1 MSSSRSDDPE
11 VGARPDSRPVKPTRP
26 EKNPRTEKAMTK
38 NKGAA
43 NSDSSDPLRPSD
55 HVDGDDSI
63 TQPRLGFVGW
73 LRWGW
78 RQLTSM
84 RTALILLL
92 VLAIAAI
99 PGSIFPQRMA
109 DPNGVT
115 QWERDNPDLF
125 PVLDGLKLFDVY
137 LSPWFSAI
145 YLLLFASLV
154 GCVIPRIK
162 HHAKALRARPPR
174 TPARLQRLEDYRAVT
189 RDPAADS
196 GTKTGDAEAEAAAS
210 IDVATKQLKAL
221 GYRVERYDRG
231 RTFSVS
237 AERGYW
243 RETGNLLF
251 HLALVG
257 VLVTV
262 GIGGGFSYTGQR
274 VLVEGETFANTLLDY
289 DSMNRGRFVSDDA
302 FSPYSMRLDSF
313 DVTYQPFGEPGSGQ
327 AGDFSANVT
336 VQENG
341 EERTGSVKVNEPL
354 GVADDDVFLLG
365 NGYAPT
371 VTVRDPE
378 GNVVFTN
385 STPFLPQDNNMTSL
399 GVLKVPDGLA
409 EQVGLVGFFYPTTG
423 VLESGAFFSAYGDL
437 TNPTLTL
444 DVYTGDLG
452 INEGVPR
459 SVYVLDTT
467 GMTKLTGRTTDVES
481 IELAPGQTAQLP
493 NGLGSVT
500 FEDESPAGAADASQS
515 VKRFASLQIHRD
527 ESGVWVLGFALLAL
541 GGLMIALF
549 VPRRR
554 VWVKATAHDGE
565 IALEYAA
572 LARGED
578 PTLAAAVEDLVAGH
592 ARLLDAA
599 GGTTARPT
607 IDDTADESAEPEAP
621 ATDTRKVD

>member
-1 MSSSRSDDPE
+1 VSSSRSD
-11 VGARPDSRPVKPTRP
+11 RPVKSTGS

-38 NKGAA
+38 NKGDA

-63 TQPRLGFVGW
+63 AQPRLGFVGW

-125 PVLDGLKLFDVY
+125 PVLDGLKMFDVY

-174 TPARLQRLEDYRAVT
+174 TPARLQRLEDYRAIT
-189 RDPAADS
+189 RDATADS

-251 HLALVG
+251 HFALVG

-289 DSMNRGRFVSDDA
+289 DSMNRGRFVGDDA

-327 AGDFSANVT
+327 AGNFSANVT
-336 VQENG
+336 VKENG

-423 VLESGAFFSAYGDL
+423 VLDTGAFFSAYGDL

-467 GMTKLTGRTTDVES
+467 GMTKLTGRSTDVES

-500 FEDESPAGAADASQS
+500 FEDDSPAGATDASQS

-554 VWVKATAHDGE
+554 VWVKATAHDD
-565 IALEYAA
+565 AVSLEYAA

-592 ARLLDAA
+592 TRLLDAA
-599 GGTTARPT
+599 GGTTVRPT
-607 IDDTADESAEPEAP
+607 IDDTADTSADESAEPETP

>member
-1 MSSSRSDDPE
+1 MSSTTDR
-11 VGARPDSRPVKPTRP
+11 
-26 EKNPRTEKAMTK
+26 
-38 NKGAA
+38 
-43 NSDSSDPLRPSD
+43 SSDPLRPSD
-55 HVDGDDSI
+55 HVDGEESI

-125 PVLDGLKLFDVY
+125 PILDGLKLFDVY

-162 HHAKALRARPPR
+162 HHAKALQARPPR
-174 TPARLQRLEDYRAVT
+174 TPARLQRLADFRAVERT
-189 RDPAADS
+189 STDS
-196 GTKTGDAEAEAAAS
+196 QAEAAAS
-210 IDVATKQLKAL
+210 IDIAQKQLKAL
-221 GYRVERYDRG
+221 GYRVERYDDKRSS
-231 RTFSVS
+231 SVS

-257 VLVTV
+257 VLITV
-262 GIGGGFSYTGQR
+262 GVGGGFAYTGQR

-289 DSMNRGRFVSDDA
+289 DSMNRGRFVSDGA
-302 FSPYSMRLDSF
+302 LAPYSMRLDSF

-354 GVADDDVFLLG
+354 GVADDNVFLLG

-371 VTVRDPE
+371 VTVRNAD
-378 GNVVFTN
+378 GDVVFTN

-399 GVLKVPDGLA
+399 GVIKIPDGLS
-409 EQVGLVGFFYPTTG
+409 EQVGLVGFFYPTTAA
-423 VLESGAFFSAYGDL
+423 LDTGAFVSGFPEL

-452 INEGVPR
+452 INEGIPR

-467 GMTKLTGRTTDVES
+467 GMTKVTGRTTDLES
-481 IELAPGQTAQLP
+481 IELTPGQTADLP
-493 NGLGSVT
+493 NGMGTVT
-500 FEDESPAGAADASQS
+500 FEDESPAGATDASQS

-527 ESGVWVLGFALLAL
+527 ASGPWVLGFALLAL
-541 GGLMIALF
+541 GGLMLALF
-549 VPRRR
+549 IPRRR
-554 VWVKATAHDGE
+554 VWVKATPADGAVS
-565 IALEYAA
+565 IEYAG

-578 PTLAAAVEDLVAGH
+578 PTLASAVDDLVAGH

-599 GGTTARPT
+599 GVTAVIP
-607 IDDTADESAEPEAP
+607 EPEDADQPEDADDSAALSEEPEIEPDTTPETESEGDPDRP
-621 ATDTRKVD
+621 ASDTRK

>member
-1 MSSSRSDDPE
+1 
-11 VGARPDSRPVKPTRP
+11 
-26 EKNPRTEKAMTK
+26 MTK

-63 TQPRLGFVGW
+63 TQPRLGLVGW

-125 PVLDGLKLFDVY
+125 PILDGLKLFDVY

-174 TPARLQRLEDYRAVT
+174 TPSRLQRLEDYRAVT
-189 RDPAADS
+189 RDPAVDS

-210 IDVATKQLKAL
+210 IDVATKQLKTL

-289 DSMNRGRFVSDDA
+289 DSMNRGRFVGDDA

-327 AGDFSANVT
+327 AGNFSANVT

-467 GMTKLTGRTTDVES
+467 GMTKLTGRTTDVKS

-500 FEDESPAGAADASQS
+500 FEDESPAGATDASQS

-565 IALEYAA
+565 VALEYAA

-578 PTLAAAVEDLVAGH
+578 PTLAAAVDDLVAGH

-599 GGTTARPT
+599 GGTTVRPANDDAADDDAADDDT
-607 IDDTADESAEPEAP
+607 ADDDTADESAEPAAP

>member
-1 MSSSRSDDPE
+1 
-11 VGARPDSRPVKPTRP
+11 
-26 EKNPRTEKAMTK
+26 MTK

-63 TQPRLGFVGW
+63 TQPRLGLVGW

-125 PVLDGLKLFDVY
+125 PILDGLKLFDVY

-189 RDPAADS
+189 RDPAVDS

-289 DSMNRGRFVSDDA
+289 DSMNRGRFVGDDA

-354 GVADDDVFLLG
+354 GAADDDVFLLG

-467 GMTKLTGRTTDVES
+467 GMTKLTGRTTDVKS

-500 FEDESPAGAADASQS
+500 FEDESPAGATDASQS

-554 VWVKATAHDGE
+554 VWVKATARDGE
-565 IALEYAA
+565 VALEYAA

-578 PTLAAAVEDLVAGH
+578 PTLAAAVDDLVAGH

-599 GGTTARPT
+599 GGTTVRPANDENLT
-607 IDDTADESAEPEAP
+607 DDTAAGHTAADDTVTESAEAEAP

>member
-1 MSSSRSDDPE
+1 MSSSRSE
-11 VGARPDSRPVKPTRP
+11 
-26 EKNPRTEKAMTK
+26 TENQDAVT
-38 NKGAA
+38 
-43 NSDSSDPLRPSD
+43 SDTTNDPLRPSD

-63 TQPRLGFVGW
+63 TQPRLGLVGW

-115 QWERDNPDLF
+115 QWQRDNPDLF
-125 PVLDGLKLFDVY
+125 PVLDALNLFDVY

-154 GCVIPRIK
+154 GCVIPRIR

-174 TPARLQRLEDYRAVT
+174 TPARLQRLEDFRAVQ
-189 RDPAADS
+189 RDSSDA
-196 GTKTGDAEAEAAAS
+196 DAEASAS
-210 IDVATKQLKAL
+210 IDIATKQLKAL

-231 RTFSVS
+231 RTSSVS

-257 VLVTV
+257 VLITV

-274 VLVEGETFANTLLDY
+274 VVVEGETFANTLIDY
-289 DSMNRGRFVSDDA
+289 DSMNRGRFVGDDA
-302 FSPYSMRLDSF
+302 LAPYSMRLDSF
-313 DVTYQPFGEPGSGQ
+313 DVTYQPYGEPGSGQ

-341 EERTGSVKVNEPL
+341 EERTGAVKVNEPL
-354 GVADDDVFLLG
+354 AVADDDIFLLG

-371 VTVRDPE
+371 ITVRNADDE
-378 GNVVFTN
+378 VVFTG
-385 STPFLPQDNNMTSL
+385 SVPFLPQDNNMFSL
-399 GVLKVPDGLA
+399 GIVKITDGMP
-409 EQVGLVGFFYPTTG
+409 EQLGIRALFYPTAATG
-423 VLESGAFFSAYGDL
+423 ADGTIASAYGDL
-437 TNPTLTL
+437 VNPLLTL
-444 DVYTGDLG
+444 DVFEGDLG
-452 INEGVPR
+452 VNDGVPR

-467 GMTKLTGRTTDVES
+467 DLTQLTGRAIGKES
-481 IELAPGQTAQLP
+481 IELSPGKTADLP
-493 NGLGSVT
+493 DGLGTIT
-500 FEDESPAGAADASQS
+500 FEDESPAGATDASQS

-527 ESGVWVLGFALLAL
+527 ESGPFVLGFALLAL
-541 GGLMIALF
+541 AGLMIALF

-554 VWVKATAHDGE
+554 VWVKATADGG
-565 IALEYAA
+565 AVNLEYAA

-578 PTLAAAVEDLVAGH
+578 PTLAAAVDDLVAGH

-599 GGTTARPT
+599 GVTTAR
-607 IDDTADESAEPEAP
+607 TADEVDSAADFDADLDADSEAGAEQSPP
-621 ATDTRKVD
+621 ASDPRK

>member
-1 MSSSRSDDPE
+1 
-11 VGARPDSRPVKPTRP
+11 
-26 EKNPRTEKAMTK
+26 MTK

-63 TQPRLGFVGW
+63 AQPRLGFVGW

-115 QWERDNPDLF
+115 QWERNNPDLF
-125 PVLDGLKLFDVY
+125 PVLDSLKLFDVY

-154 GCVIPRIK
+154 GCVIPRIR

-174 TPARLQRLEDYRAVT
+174 TPARLKRLADFRAVERAST
-189 RDPAADS
+189 
-196 GTKTGDAEAEAAAS
+196 DAPAEAAAS
-210 IDVATKQLKAL
+210 IDIAQKQLKAL
-221 GYRVERYDRG
+221 GYRVERYDDKRSS
-231 RTFSVS
+231 SVS

-243 RETGNLLF
+243 RESGNLLF

-257 VLVTV
+257 VLITV
-262 GIGGGFSYTGQR
+262 GVGGGFAYTGQR

-289 DSMNRGRFVSDDA
+289 DSMNRGRFVSDGA
-302 FSPYSMRLDSF
+302 LAPYSMRLDSF

-354 GVADDDVFLLG
+354 GVADDNVFLLG

-371 VTVRDPE
+371 ITVRNPD
-378 GNVVFTN
+378 GDVVFTN

-399 GVLKVPDGLA
+399 GVIKIPDGLS

-423 VLESGAFFSAYGDL
+423 VLDTGAFFSGFGDL

-452 INEGVPR
+452 INEGIPR

-467 GMTKLTGRTTDVES
+467 GMTKVTGRTTDLES
-481 IELAPGQTAQLP
+481 IELAPGQTADLP
-493 NGLGSVT
+493 NGMGTVT
-500 FEDESPAGAADASQS
+500 FEDESPAGATDASQS

-527 ESGVWVLGFALLAL
+527 ASGPWVLGFALLAL
-541 GGLMIALF
+541 GGLMLALF
-549 VPRRR
+549 IPRRR
-554 VWVKATAHDGE
+554 VWVKATAQDGTVS
-565 IALEYAA
+565 LEYAG

-578 PTLAAAVEDLVAGH
+578 PTLATAVDDLVAGH
-592 ARLLDAA
+592 ARLMDAA
-599 GGTTARPT
+599 GVTTAVEVEEP
-607 IDDTADESAEPEAP
+607 DTDTDASEAEDPEADGSDADGSDQAATAPETP
-621 ATDTRKVD
+621 ADRDSARPASDTPKVD

>member
-1 MSSSRSDDPE
+1 
-11 VGARPDSRPVKPTRP
+11 
-26 EKNPRTEKAMTK
+26 MTK
-38 NKGAA
+38 NKSAV

-63 TQPRLGFVGW
+63 TQPRLGLVGW

-84 RTALILLL
+84 RTALVLLL

-125 PVLDGLKLFDVY
+125 PVLDGLKMFDVY

-189 RDPAADS
+189 RDPSADT

-289 DSMNRGRFVSDDA
+289 DSMNRGRFVGDDA

-327 AGDFSANVT
+327 AGNFSANVT
-336 VQENG
+336 VQEDG
-341 EERTGSVKVNEPL
+341 EEREGSVKVNEPL
-354 GVADDDVFLLG
+354 AVADDDVFLLG

-378 GNVVFTN
+378 GDVVFTN

-399 GVLKVPDGLA
+399 GVLKIPDGLA

-423 VLESGAFFSAYGDL
+423 VLDTGAFFSAYGDL

-467 GMTKLTGRTTDVES
+467 GMTKLTGRTTNVES
-481 IELAPGQTAQLP
+481 IELTPGQTAQLP

-500 FEDESPAGAADASQS
+500 FEDESPAGATDASKS

-565 IALEYAA
+565 VALEYAA

-578 PTLAAAVEDLVAGH
+578 PTLAAAVDDLVAGH

-607 IDDTADESAEPEAP
+607 IDDTADESAQPEAP
-621 ATDTRKVD
+621 ATDTRK

>member
-1 MSSSRSDDPE
+1 M
-11 VGARPDSRPVKPTRP
+11 
-26 EKNPRTEKAMTK
+26 
-38 NKGAA
+38 

-63 TQPRLGFVGW
+63 TQPRLGVVGW

-125 PVLDGLKLFDVY
+125 PILDGLKLFDVY

-145 YLLLFASLV
+145 YLLLFTSLV

-174 TPARLQRLEDYRAVT
+174 TPARLQRLEDHRSVT
-189 RDPAADS
+189 RDPVAGS
-196 GTKTGDAEAEAAAS
+196 GTGTGDAEAEAAAA
-210 IDVATKQLKAL
+210 IDVATTQLKAL

-257 VLVTV
+257 VLVTIGV
-262 GIGGGFSYTGQR
+262 GGGFAYTGQR

-289 DSMNRGRFVSDDA
+289 DSMNRGRFVTDDA
-302 FSPYSMRLDSF
+302 FAPYSMRLDSF

-327 AGDFSANVT
+327 AGNFSANMT
-336 VQENG
+336 ILENG
-341 EERTGSVKVNEPL
+341 EEREGSVKVNEPL

-371 VTVRDPE
+371 VTVRDPD
-378 GNVVFTN
+378 GTVVFTG
-385 STPFLPQDNNMTSL
+385 STPFLPQDTNMTSL

-423 VLESGAFFSAYGDL
+423 VLDSGAFFSGYPDL

-452 INEGVPR
+452 INDGVPR
-459 SVYVLDTT
+459 SVYVLDTSD
-467 GMTKLTGRTTDVES
+467 MTKLTGRSTDVES
-481 IELAPGQTAQLP
+481 IELAPGETAELP

-500 FEDESPAGAADASQS
+500 FEDESPEGATDASQS

-527 ESGVWVLGFALLAL
+527 ESGVFVLGFAILAL
-541 GGLMIALF
+541 AGLMLALF

-554 VWVKATAHDGE
+554 VWVKAAAADSAVE
-565 IALEYAA
+565 LEYAA

-578 PTLAAAVEDLVAGH
+578 PTLARAVDDIRDGH

-599 GGTTARPT
+599 GGTVARTPDDAEAETAFAETAPPAA
-607 IDDTADESAEPEAP
+607 DT
-621 ATDTRKVD
+621 TKVD

>member
-1 MSSSRSDDPE
+1 VSSSRSDHE
-11 VGARPDSRPVKPTRP
+11 T
-26 EKNPRTEKAMTK
+26 TEKKTRK
-38 NKGAA
+38 NESAVSSKTPR
-43 NSDSSDPLRPSD
+43 SSDPLRPSD

-92 VLAIAAI
+92 VLAVAAI

-115 QWERDNPDLF
+115 QWQRDNPDLF
-125 PVLDGLKLFDVY
+125 PILDGLKLFDVY

-145 YLLLFASLV
+145 YLLLFTSLV
-154 GCVIPRIK
+154 GCVIPRIR
-162 HHAKALRARPPR
+162 HHWKALQARPPR
-174 TPARLQRLEDYRAVT
+174 TPARLQRLDDFRAVT
-189 RDPAADS
+189 RDLSATA
-196 GTKTGDAEAEAAAS
+196 GNGEKTDAEAEAS
-210 IDVATKQLKAL
+210 VATKQLKAL

-262 GIGGGFSYTGQR
+262 AIGGGFAYTGQR
-274 VLVEGETFANTLLDY
+274 VLVEGETFANTLVDY
-289 DSMNRGRFVSDDA
+289 DSMNRGRFVADDA
-302 FSPYSMRLDSF
+302 LAPYSMRLDTF
-313 DVTYQPFGEPGSGQ
+313 DVSYTPFGEAGSGQ

-336 VQENG
+336 VKENG
-341 EERTGSVKVNEPL
+341 EERTGSIKVNEPL
-354 GVADDDVFLLG
+354 PVADDDIFLLG

-371 VTVRDPE
+371 ITVRNAD
-378 GNVVFTN
+378 GDVVFTN
-385 STPFLPQDNNMTSL
+385 SVPFLPQDTNMTSL
-399 GVLKVPDGLA
+399 GVIKVTDGLP
-409 EQVGLVGFFYPTTG
+409 EQLGLLGFFYPTTA
-423 VLESGAFFSAYGDL
+423 VLDTGAFFSAYPAL

-444 DVYTGDLG
+444 DVYSGDLG
-452 INEGVPR
+452 INDGTPR

-467 GMTKLTGRTTDVES
+467 DLTQLTGRAVDKDS
-481 IELAPGQTAQLP
+481 IELAPGETADLP
-493 NGLGSVT
+493 NGMGTVT
-500 FEDESPAGAADASQS
+500 FEDESPEGATDATQS

-527 ESGVWVLGFALLAL
+527 ESGVWVLGFAVLAL
-541 GGLMIALF
+541 GGLMLALF

-554 VWVKATAHDGE
+554 MWVKATVEGDSVS
-565 IALEYAA
+565 LEYAG

-578 PTLAAAVEDLVAGH
+578 PTIAVALDDIVAGH
-592 ARLLDAA
+592 GRLLDAA
-599 GGTTARPT
+599 GGTVAREPAGDDLTEDLADADPTASDSP
-607 IDDTADESAEPEAP
+607 
-621 ATDTRKVD
+621 KVD

>member
-1 MSSSRSDDPE
+1 MSS
-11 VGARPDSRPVKPTRP
+11 KT
-26 EKNPRTEKAMTK
+26 TT
-38 NKGAA
+38 
-43 NSDSSDPLRPSD
+43 SSDPLRPSD
-55 HVDGDDSI
+55 HVDGDESI
-63 TQPRLGFVGW
+63 TQPRLGLVGW

-92 VLAIAAI
+92 VLAVAAI

-125 PVLDGLKLFDVY
+125 PILDGLKLFDVY

-154 GCVIPRIK
+154 GCVIPRIR
-162 HHAKALRARPPR
+162 HHWKALQARPPR
-174 TPARLQRLEDYRAVT
+174 TPARLKRLDDFRAVV
-189 RDPAADS
+189 RDPSTGSGTAGGSGIAGDS
-196 GTKTGDAEAEAAAS
+196 GAADAEAEASAS
-210 IDVATKQLKAL
+210 IDIATKQLKAL

-231 RTFSVS
+231 HTFSVS

-243 RETGNLLF
+243 RESGNLLF

-262 GIGGGFSYTGQR
+262 GVGGGFAYTGQR
-274 VLVEGETFANTLLDY
+274 VLVEGETFANTLVDY
-289 DSMNRGRFVSDDA
+289 DSMNRGRFVADDA
-302 FSPYSMRLDSF
+302 LAPYSMRLDSF
-313 DVTYQPFGEPGSGQ
+313 DVTYQPFGEAGSGQ

-336 VQENG
+336 LTENG
-341 EERTGSVKVNEPL
+341 EERTGAVRVNEPL
-354 GVADDDVFLLG
+354 AVADDDVFLLG

-371 VTVRDPE
+371 ITVRNAE
-378 GNVVFTN
+378 GEVVFTN
-385 STPFLPQDNNMTSL
+385 SVPFLPQDNNMTSL
-399 GVLKVPDGLA
+399 GVIKVTDGLP
-409 EQVGLVGFFYPTTG
+409 EQLGLLGFFYPTTA
-423 VLESGAFFSAYGDL
+423 VLDTGAFVSGYPDL

-444 DVYTGDLG
+444 DVYSGDLG
-452 INEGVPR
+452 INEGTPR

-467 GMTKLTGRTTDVES
+467 DLTQLTGRAVDVDS
-481 IELAPGQTAQLP
+481 IELAPGETADLP
-493 NGLGSVT
+493 DGMGTVT
-500 FEDESPAGAADASQS
+500 FEDESPEGATDASQS

-527 ESGVWVLGFALLAL
+527 ESGVWVLVFAVLAL
-541 GGLMIALF
+541 GGLMLALF

-554 VWVKATAHDGE
+554 MWVKASVDKGAV
-565 IALEYAA
+565 ALEYAG

-578 PTLAAAVEDLVAGH
+578 PMIAVAVDDLVSGH

-599 GGTTARPT
+599 GVTVARA
-607 IDDTADESAEPEAP
+607 DDDPDVSPADEPDASPADDAQPSEAAAHDDSDP
-621 ATDTRKVD
+621 TDTDPTASDSPKVD

>member
-1 MSSSRSDDPE
+1 VSSSRSE
-11 VGARPDSRPVKPTRP
+11 
-26 EKNPRTEKAMTK
+26 TENQDAVT
-38 NKGAA
+38 
-43 NSDSSDPLRPSD
+43 SDTTNDPLRPSD

-63 TQPRLGFVGW
+63 TQPRLGIVGW

-115 QWERDNPDLF
+115 QWQRDNPDLF
-125 PVLDGLKLFDVY
+125 PVLDALKLFDVY

-154 GCVIPRIK
+154 GCVIPRIR

-174 TPARLQRLEDYRAVT
+174 TPARLQRLEDFRAVV
-189 RDPAADS
+189 RDAP
-196 GTKTGDAEAEAAAS
+196 DAEAAASAS

-274 VLVEGETFANTLLDY
+274 VIVEGETFANTLIDY
-289 DSMNRGRFVSDDA
+289 DSMNRGRFVGDDA
-302 FSPYSMRLDSF
+302 LAPYSMRLDSF
-313 DVTYQPFGEPGSGQ
+313 DVTYQPYGEPGSGQ

-341 EERTGSVKVNEPL
+341 DERTGAVKVNEPL
-354 GVADDDVFLLG
+354 SVADDDIFLLG

-371 VTVRDPE
+371 ITVRNADDE
-378 GNVVFTN
+378 VVFTG
-385 STPFLPQDNNMTSL
+385 SVPFLPQDNNMFSL
-399 GVLKVPDGLA
+399 GIVKITDGMP
-409 EQVGLVGFFYPTTG
+409 EQLGIRALFYPTAATG
-423 VLESGAFFSAYGDL
+423 ADGTIASAYGDL
-437 TNPTLTL
+437 VNPLLTL
-444 DVYTGDLG
+444 DVFEGDLG
-452 INEGVPR
+452 VNDGVPR

-467 GMTKLTGRTTDVES
+467 DLTQLTGRAIGKES
-481 IELAPGQTAQLP
+481 IELSPGKTAELP
-493 NGLGSVT
+493 DGLGTIT
-500 FEDESPAGAADASQS
+500 FEDESPAGATDSSQS

-527 ESGVWVLGFALLAL
+527 DSGPFVLGFALLAL
-541 GGLMIALF
+541 AGLMIALF

-554 VWVKATAHDGE
+554 VWVKATADGG
-565 IALEYAA
+565 AVNLEYAA

-578 PTLAAAVEDLVAGH
+578 PTLAAAVDDIVAGH
-592 ARLLDAA
+592 GRLLDAA
-599 GGTTARPT
+599 GGTTAREIPE
-607 IDDTADESAEPEAP
+607 DADPSAEPQTP
-621 ATDTRKVD
+621 ASDSPKVD

>member
-1 MSSSRSDDPE
+1 M
-11 VGARPDSRPVKPTRP
+11 
-26 EKNPRTEKAMTK
+26 
-38 NKGAA
+38 
-43 NSDSSDPLRPSD
+43 NSDASDPLRPSD

-63 TQPRLGFVGW
+63 TQPRLGLVGW
-73 LRWGW
+73 VRWGW

-84 RTALILLL
+84 RTALVLLL

-115 QWERDNPDLF
+115 QWERNNPDLF
-125 PVLDGLKLFDVY
+125 PVLDALKLFDVY

-145 YLLLFASLV
+145 YLLLFTSLV

-174 TPARLQRLEDYRAVT
+174 TPARLQRLEDFRSVQ
-189 RDPAADS
+189 RDAPDAD
-196 GTKTGDAEAEAAAS
+196 AAAS
-210 IDVATKQLKAL
+210 ASIDIATKQLKAL

-257 VLVTV
+257 VLITV
-262 GIGGGFSYTGQR
+262 GIGGGFAYTGQR
-274 VLVEGETFANTLLDY
+274 VLVEGETFANTLVDY

-302 FSPYSMRLDSF
+302 LTPYAMQLDSF

-336 VQENG
+336 VQD
-341 EERTGSVKVNEPL
+341 TAGSTTDGAVRVNHPL
-354 GVADDDVFLLG
+354 GVAGDQIYLLG

-371 VTVRDPE
+371 ITVRNAD
-378 GNVVFTN
+378 GDIVYRN
-385 STPFLPQDNNMTSL
+385 SVPFLPQDNNMTSL
-399 GVLKVPDGLA
+399 GVVKVTDGMP
-409 EQVGLVGFFYPTTG
+409 EQLGLIGFFYPTAA
-423 VLESGAFFSAYGDL
+423 SGKDGAIASGYGDL
-437 TNPTLTL
+437 INPLLTL
-444 DVYTGDLG
+444 DVYSGDLG
-452 INEGVPR
+452 INDGIPK

-467 GMTKLTGRTTDVES
+467 GMTKLAGRTTDVES
-481 IELAPGQTAQLP
+481 IELSPGETGDLP
-493 NGLGSVT
+493 NGLGTVT
-500 FEDESPAGAADASQS
+500 FEDESPAGATDASQS
-515 VKRFASLQIHRD
+515 VKRFASLQIHHD
-527 ESGVWVLGFALLAL
+527 ASAVWVLVFALLAL
-541 GGLMIALF
+541 GGLMLALF

-554 VWVKATAHDGE
+554 VWVKASGGDGVVT
-565 IALEYAA
+565 LEYAG

-578 PTLAAAVEDLVAGH
+578 PTLAAAVDDLVAGH
-592 ARLLDAA
+592 GRLMDAA
-599 GGTTARPT
+599 GGSTSVA
-607 IDDTADESAEPEAP
+607 AEPVVEASDQTP
-621 ATDTRKVD
+621 AEPTASETPKVD

>member
-1 MSSSRSDDPE
+1 
-11 VGARPDSRPVKPTRP
+11 
-26 EKNPRTEKAMTK
+26 MTK
-38 NKGAA
+38 NKSAVT
-43 NSDSSDPLRPSD
+43 NDSSDPLRPSD
-55 HVDGDDSI
+55 HVDGDDTI

-84 RTALILLL
+84 RTALVLLL

-125 PVLDGLKLFDVY
+125 PVLDALKLFDVY

-145 YLLLFASLV
+145 YLLLFTSLV

-162 HHAKALRARPPR
+162 HHAKALQARPPR
-174 TPARLQRLEDYRAVT
+174 TPARLRRLEDYRAVT
-189 RDPAADS
+189 RDTVADS
-196 GTKTGDAEAEAAAS
+196 GTRTGDADAEAAAS

-231 RTFSVS
+231 RTYSVS

-257 VLVTV
+257 VLVTIGV
-262 GIGGGFSYTGQR
+262 GGGFAYTGQR

-289 DSMNRGRFVSDDA
+289 DSMNRGRFVADDSFA
-302 FSPYSMRLDSF
+302 PYSMRLDSF

-327 AGDFSANVT
+327 AGNFSANMT
-336 VQENG
+336 IQENG
-341 EERTGSVKVNEPL
+341 EEREGAVKVNEPL

-378 GNVVFTN
+378 GNVVFHN
-385 STPFLPQDNNMTSL
+385 STPFLPQDNAMTSL

-423 VLESGAFFSAYGDL
+423 VLDTGAFFSAYPDL

-452 INEGVPR
+452 INDGVPR
-459 SVYVLDTT
+459 SVYVLDTSD
-467 GMTKLTGRTTDVES
+467 MTKLTGRSTDVES
-481 IELAPGQTAQLP
+481 IELSPGETAQLP

-500 FEDESPAGAADASQS
+500 FDDESPTEATDPSKS

-527 ESGVWVLGFALLAL
+527 ESGVFVLGFALLAL
-541 GGLMIALF
+541 GGLMLALF

-554 VWVKATAHDGE
+554 VWVKATAVDGA
-565 IALEYAA
+565 IDLEYAA

-578 PTLAAAVEDLVAGH
+578 PTLARAVDDLRAGH

-599 GGTTARPT
+599 GGTIARTPE
-607 IDDTADESAEPEAP
+607 DADEDSTDAAVDPAAP
-621 ATDTRKVD
+621 APGK

>member
-1 MSSSRSDDPE
+1 
-11 VGARPDSRPVKPTRP
+11 
-26 EKNPRTEKAMTK
+26 MTK
-38 NKGAA
+38 NKGAVTT
-43 NSDSSDPLRPSD
+43 DSSDPLRPSD
-55 HVDGDDSI
+55 HVDGDDTI

-84 RTALILLL
+84 RTALVLLL

-125 PVLDGLKLFDVY
+125 PVLDALKLFDVY

-145 YLLLFASLV
+145 YLLLFTSLV

-162 HHAKALRARPPR
+162 HHAKALQARPPR
-174 TPARLQRLEDYRAVT
+174 TPARLRRLEDYRAVT
-189 RDPAADS
+189 RDAVADS
-196 GTKTGDAEAEAAAS
+196 GTRTGDADAEAAAS

-231 RTFSVS
+231 RTYSVS

-257 VLVTV
+257 VLVTIGV
-262 GIGGGFSYTGQR
+262 GGGFAYTGQR

-289 DSMNRGRFVSDDA
+289 DSMNRGRFVADDSFA
-302 FSPYSMRLDSF
+302 PYSMRLDSF

-327 AGDFSANVT
+327 AGNFSANMT
-336 VQENG
+336 IQENG
-341 EERTGSVKVNEPL
+341 EEREGAVKVNEPL

-378 GNVVFTN
+378 GNVVFHN

-423 VLESGAFFSAYGDL
+423 VLDTGAFFSAYPDL

-452 INEGVPR
+452 INDGVPR
-459 SVYVLDTT
+459 SVYVLDTSD
-467 GMTKLTGRTTDVES
+467 MTKLTGRSTDVES
-481 IELAPGQTAQLP
+481 IELSPGETAQLP

-500 FEDESPAGAADASQS
+500 FDDESPEGATDASES

-527 ESGVWVLGFALLAL
+527 ESGVFVLGFALLAL
-541 GGLMIALF
+541 GGLMLALF

-554 VWVKATAHDGE
+554 VWVKATAADG
-565 IALEYAA
+565 AVDLEYAA

-578 PTLAAAVEDLVAGH
+578 PTLARAVDDLRAGH

-599 GGTTARPT
+599 GGTTARTPE
-607 IDDTADESAEPEAP
+607 DADEDAADAAADPAAP
-621 ATDTRKVD
+621 APGK

>member
-1 MSSSRSDDPE
+1 VSS
-11 VGARPDSRPVKPTRP
+11 T
-26 EKNPRTEKAMTK
+26 TER
-38 NKGAA
+38 
-43 NSDSSDPLRPSD
+43 SSDPLRPSD
-55 HVDGDDSI
+55 HVDGEESI

-125 PVLDGLKLFDVY
+125 PVLDGLKMFDVY

-154 GCVIPRIK
+154 GCVIPRIR
-162 HHAKALRARPPR
+162 HHAKALQARPPR
-174 TPARLQRLEDYRAVT
+174 TPARLKRLADFRAVERAST
-189 RDPAADS
+189 DAPAEV
-196 GTKTGDAEAEAAAS
+196 TAS
-210 IDVATKQLKAL
+210 IDIAQKQLKAL
-221 GYRVERYDRG
+221 GYRVERYDDKRSS
-231 RTFSVS
+231 SVS

-243 RETGNLLF
+243 RESGNLLF

-257 VLVTV
+257 VLITV
-262 GIGGGFSYTGQR
+262 GVGGGFAYTGQR

-289 DSMNRGRFVSDDA
+289 DSMNRGRFVSDGA
-302 FSPYSMRLDSF
+302 LAPYSMRLDSF

-354 GVADDDVFLLG
+354 GVADDNVFLLG

-371 VTVRDPE
+371 ITVRNPD
-378 GNVVFTN
+378 GDVVFTN

-399 GVLKVPDGLA
+399 GVIKIPDGLS

-423 VLESGAFFSAYGDL
+423 VLDTGAFFSGFGDL

-452 INEGVPR
+452 INEGIPR

-467 GMTKLTGRTTDVES
+467 GMTKVTGRTTDLES
-481 IELAPGQTAQLP
+481 IELAPGQTADLP
-493 NGLGSVT
+493 NGLGTVT
-500 FEDESPAGAADASQS
+500 FEDESPAGATDASQS

-527 ESGVWVLGFALLAL
+527 ASGPWVLGFALLAL
-541 GGLMIALF
+541 GGLMLALF
-549 VPRRR
+549 IPRRR
-554 VWVKATAHDGE
+554 VWVKATAQDGTV
-565 IALEYAA
+565 ALEYAG

-578 PTLAAAVEDLVAGH
+578 PTLATAVDDLVAGH
-592 ARLLDAA
+592 ARLMDAA
-599 GGTTARPT
+599 GVTTAVEVEEP
-607 IDDTADESAEPEAP
+607 DTDTDASEAEDPEADGSDADGSDQAASAPETP
-621 ATDTRKVD
+621 ADRYSARPASDTPKVD

>member
-1 MSSSRSDDPE
+1 VSSKTS
-11 VGARPDSRPVKPTRP
+11 T
-26 EKNPRTEKAMTK
+26 
-38 NKGAA
+38 
-43 NSDSSDPLRPSD
+43 SSDPLRPSD
-55 HVDGDDSI
+55 HIDGDETI

-92 VLAIAAI
+92 VLAVAAI

-125 PVLDGLKLFDVY
+125 PILDGLKLFDVY

-154 GCVIPRIK
+154 GCVIPRIR

-174 TPARLQRLEDYRAVT
+174 TPARLQRLEDFRSVV
-189 RDPAADS
+189 RDSSDASGSPDADAS
-196 GTKTGDAEAEAAAS
+196 AS
-210 IDVATKQLKAL
+210 IDIATKQLKSL

-257 VLVTV
+257 VLITV
-262 GIGGGFSYTGQR
+262 GVGGGFAYTGQR
-274 VLVEGETFANTLLDY
+274 VLVEGETFANTLVDY
-289 DSMNRGRFVSDDA
+289 DSMNRGRFVGDDA
-302 FSPYSMRLDSF
+302 LAPYSMRLDSF
-313 DVTYQPFGEPGSGQ
+313 DVSYQPFGEPGSGQ

-336 VQENG
+336 ITEDG
-341 EERTGSVKVNEPL
+341 KERTGAVKVNEPL
-354 GVADDDVFLLG
+354 AVADDDVFLLG

-371 VTVRDPE
+371 ITVRNAAGD
-378 GNVVFTN
+378 VVFTN
-385 STPFLPQDNNMTSL
+385 SVPFLPQDTNMTSL
-399 GVLKVPDGLA
+399 GVIKVTDGLP
-409 EQVGLVGFFYPTTG
+409 EQLGLLGFFYPTTAA
-423 VLESGAFFSAYGDL
+423 LETGAFVSGYPDL

-444 DVYTGDLG
+444 DVYSGDLG
-452 INEGVPR
+452 INDGTPR

-467 GMTKLTGRTTDVES
+467 DLTQLTGRAVDVDS
-481 IELAPGQTAQLP
+481 IELAPGETADLP
-493 NGLGSVT
+493 DGMGTVT
-500 FEDESPAGAADASQS
+500 FEDESPEGAADASES

-527 ESGVWVLGFALLAL
+527 ESGVLVLLFALLAL
-541 GGLMIALF
+541 GGLMLALF

-554 VWVKATAHDGE
+554 MWIKATAGDGSVT
-565 IALEYAA
+565 IEYAG

-578 PTLAAAVEDLVAGH
+578 PTLAAAVDDLVAGH
-592 ARLLDAA
+592 QRLLDAE
-599 GGTTARPT
+599 GVTVARPGSEDVVAEVVDDLA
-607 IDDTADESAEPEAP
+607 DDTTPGTGAAQGADTDLDPTDADPTASEPP
-621 ATDTRKVD
+621 KVD

>member
-1 MSSSRSDDPE
+1 
-11 VGARPDSRPVKPTRP
+11 
-26 EKNPRTEKAMTK
+26 MTK
-38 NKGAA
+38 NKGAVT
-43 NSDSSDPLRPSD
+43 NDSSDPLRPSD
-55 HVDGDDSI
+55 HVDGDDTI

-84 RTALILLL
+84 RTALVLLL

-145 YLLLFASLV
+145 YLLLFTSLV

-162 HHAKALRARPPR
+162 HHAKALQARPPR
-174 TPARLQRLEDYRAVT
+174 TPARLRRLEDYRAVT
-189 RDPAADS
+189 RDTVADS
-196 GTKTGDAEAEAAAS
+196 GTRTGDAAAEAAAS

-231 RTFSVS
+231 RTYSVS

-257 VLVTV
+257 VLVTIGV
-262 GIGGGFSYTGQR
+262 GGGFAYTGQR

-289 DSMNRGRFVSDDA
+289 DSMNRGRFVADDSFA
-302 FSPYSMRLDSF
+302 PYSMRLDSF

-327 AGDFSANVT
+327 AGNFSANMT
-336 VQENG
+336 IQENG
-341 EERTGSVKVNEPL
+341 EEREGAVKVNEPL

-378 GNVVFTN
+378 GNVVFHN

-423 VLESGAFFSAYGDL
+423 VLDTGAFFSAYPDL

-452 INEGVPR
+452 INDGVPR
-459 SVYVLDTT
+459 SVYVLDTSD
-467 GMTKLTGRTTDVES
+467 MTKLTGRSTDVES
-481 IELAPGQTAQLP
+481 IELSPGETAQLP

-500 FEDESPAGAADASQS
+500 FDDESPEGATDTSES

-527 ESGVWVLGFALLAL
+527 ESGVFVLGFALLAL
-541 GGLMIALF
+541 GGLMLALF

-554 VWVKATAHDGE
+554 VWVKATATDG
-565 IALEYAA
+565 AVDLEYAA

-578 PTLAAAVEDLVAGH
+578 PTLARAVDDLRAGH

-599 GGTTARPT
+599 GGTAARTPE
-607 IDDTADESAEPEAP
+607 DADEDAADAAADPAAP
-621 ATDTRKVD
+621 APGK

>member
-1 MSSSRSDDPE
+1 MVSSSPSD
-11 VGARPDSRPVKPTRP
+11 
-26 EKNPRTEKAMTK
+26 PRAQADDQNINAAHE
-38 NKGAA
+38 NKDDVTST
-43 NSDSSDPLRPSD
+43 NSDTSDPLRPSD
-55 HVDGDDSI
+55 HVDGDGSVA
-63 TQPRLGFVGW
+63 QPRLGLIGW

-84 RTALILLL
+84 RTALVLLL

-115 QWERDNPDLF
+115 QWQTDNPDIF
-125 PVLDGLKLFDVY
+125 PILDGLKLFDVY

-154 GCVIPRIK
+154 GCVIPRIR

-174 TPARLQRLEDYRAVT
+174 TPARLQRLEDFRSVQ
-189 RDPAADS
+189 RDATD
-196 GTKTGDAEAEAAAS
+196 TDAAAS
-210 IDVATKQLKAL
+210 TSIDIATSQLKAL

-243 RETGNLLF
+243 RETGNLAF

-257 VLVTV
+257 VLITV

-274 VLVEGETFANTLLDY
+274 VLVEGETFANTLVDY
-289 DSMNRGRFVSDDA
+289 DSMNRGRFVGDDA
-302 FSPYSMRLDSF
+302 LAPYSMRLDTF

-336 VQENG
+336 VNENG
-341 EERTGSVKVNEPL
+341 EDRTGSVQVNHPL
-354 GVADDDVFLLG
+354 GVADDNVFLLG

-371 VTVRDPE
+371 ITVRNTAGE
-378 GNVVFTN
+378 VVFTN
-385 STPFLPQDNNMTSL
+385 SIPFLPQDTQMTSL
-399 GVLKVPDGLA
+399 GVIKITDGLP
-409 EQVGLVGFFYPTTG
+409 EQLGLLGFFYPTTG
-423 VLESGAFFSAYGDL
+423 VLESGAFFSAFGAL

-444 DVYTGDLG
+444 DVYSGDLG
-452 INEGVPR
+452 INDGTPR

-467 GMTKLTGRTTDVES
+467 DLTKLTGRSTDVDS
-481 IELAPGQTAQLP
+481 IELTPGETADLP
-493 NGLGSVT
+493 NGMGTVT

-527 ESGVWVLGFALLAL
+527 DSGPWVLAFALLAL
-541 GGLMIALF
+541 GGLMLGLF

-554 VWVKATAHDGE
+554 VWVKATASSGGVS
-565 IALEYAA
+565 LEYAG

-578 PTLAAAVEDLVAGH
+578 PTIAMAVDDLVTGH
-592 ARLLDAA
+592 ARLLDAE
-599 GGTTARPT
+599 GSTTARAAEETVPSPAPGT
-607 IDDTADESAEPEAP
+607 PEVPASDDPSSDIP
-621 ATDTRKVD
+621 KVD

>member
-1 MSSSRSDDPE
+1 MTR
-11 VGARPDSRPVKPTRP
+11 DST
-26 EKNPRTEKAMTK
+26 
-38 NKGAA
+38 
-43 NSDSSDPLRPSD
+43 DPLRPSD

-63 TQPRLGFVGW
+63 TQPKLGVVGW

-115 QWERDNPDLF
+115 QWQRDNPDLF
-125 PVLDGLKLFDVY
+125 PVLDALKMFDVY

-145 YLLLFASLV
+145 YLLLFTSLV

-174 TPARLQRLEDYRAVT
+174 TPARLQRLADFRAVD
-189 RDPAADS
+189 RAAADA
-196 GTKTGDAEAEAAAS
+196 GADAVTAVDIAE
-210 IDVATKQLKAL
+210 KQLKAL
-221 GYRVERYDRG
+221 GYRVERYDDKKSS
-231 RTFSVS
+231 SVS

-251 HLALVG
+251 HIALVG
-257 VLVTV
+257 VLITV
-262 GIGGGFSYTGQR
+262 GVGGGFAYTGQR

-289 DSMNRGRFVSDDA
+289 DSMNRGRFVGDGA
-302 FSPYSMRLDSF
+302 LTPYSMQLDSF

-327 AGDFSANVT
+327 AGDFAANMT
-336 VQENG
+336 VKENG
-341 EERTGSVKVNEPL
+341 EERTGAVRVNHPL
-354 GVADDDVFLLG
+354 DIAGDKIYLLG

-371 VTVRDPE
+371 ITVRNADGE
-378 GNVVFTN
+378 VVYKN
-385 STPFLPQDNNMTSL
+385 SVPFLPQDNNLTSL
-399 GVLKVPDGLA
+399 GVIKVTDGMP
-409 EQVGLVGFFYPTTG
+409 EQLGLLGFFYPTTG
-423 VLESGAFFSAYGDL
+423 VLDTGAFFSAYPDL

-444 DVYTGDLG
+444 DVYEGDLG
-452 INEGVPR
+452 INEGDPK

-467 GMTKLTGRTTDVES
+467 DLTKLTGRGTDVES
-481 IELAPGQTAQLP
+481 LELSPGETADLP
-493 NGLGSVT
+493 GGRGTVT
-500 FEDESPAGAADASQS
+500 FEDESPAGATDLSQS
-515 VKRFASLQIHRD
+515 VKRFASLQIHHD
-527 ESGVWVLGFALLAL
+527 ASAVWVLVFALLAL
-541 GGLMIALF
+541 GGLMLALF

-554 VWVKATAHDGE
+554 VWVKAYPAGDTVT
-565 IALEYAA
+565 IEYAG

-578 PTLAAAVEDLVAGH
+578 PTLAAAVDDLVAGH

-599 GGTTARPT
+599 GVTAAMP
-607 IDDTADESAEPEAP
+607 ADERGETPSEPADAEPA
-621 ATDTRKVD
+621 ASDTRK